1 VYQFGWN
8 PDAEP
13 MREAAER
20 ELAARHK

>member
-1 VYQFGWN
+1 VHQFGWN